1 LVGATAADAAART
14 PKTVVAERLI
24 RSVNPSAEVVSVPQ
38 PWQENAVPLRDC
50 DVVFGCVDSYSAR
63 EAIERFSRRF
73 LIPYIDVGMDVTPM
87 APGFVVSGQVI
98 LSSPGEPCFR
108 CLGFLNDDLL
118 AGEAQRYGAA
128 GDRPQVVWS
137 NGALASA

>member
-1 LVGATAADAAART
+1 
-14 PKTVVAERLI
+14 
-24 RSVNPSAEVVSVPQ
+24 
-38 PWQENAVPLRDC
+38 LRDC
-50 DVVFGCVDSYSAR
+50 DVVFGCVDGYSAR

-137 NGALASA
+137 NGALASAAVGIFVQLVTPWHPQHRPTETLEYDGSAHTAL